1 MEEEKILNT
10 NNLNH
15 TSMTL
20 QEVKIAGQEDE
31 SAIIDVLKLAF
42 AADPV
47 SRWIWPEPHRY
58 LSSVESFAKAYGGK
72 AFSNKT
78 AYFVGNY
85 SGVALWLPPNVD
97 PDVDTMMEI
106 LQMTGSEDAKRIGP
120 EVFEKM
126 GNFHPNEPHWYLP
139 LLGVDPLYHGKGAG
153 TALMEHAT
161 AAFDKEN
168 ILAYLESS
176 NERNISLYRRH
187 GFELLGTIQ
196 VSTSPSIFPMIRKP
210 KT

>member
-1 MEEEKILNT
+1 MEEEKILDI

-15 TSMTL
+15 NSMTL

-47 SRWIWPEPHRY
+47 SRRIWPEPHRY

-106 LQMTGSEDAKRIGP
+106 LQKTGSEKAKRIGP
-120 EVFEKM
+120 VVFEKM
-126 GNFHPNEPHWYLP
+126 GNFTLTSLIGICPFLGSTRFTMEKGLVLRLWNTLP
-139 LLGVDPLYHGKGAG
+139 LHLTRRIFWH
-153 TALMEHAT
+153 
-161 AAFDKEN
+161 
-168 ILAYLESS
+168 ILNHQMNEIFHSINDMVLNCLERSKYITFHLS
-176 NERNISLYRRH
+176 NDS
-187 GFELLGTIQ
+187 
-196 VSTSPSIFPMIRKP
+196 
-210 KT
+210 